1 MKEQD
6 RFDAIQYLS
15 GAICNLSSAAGTQ
28 SLVRAVSEIQGAMDS
43 LNIDRIVTGESPILI
58 AKRATART
66 NKGGEA

>member
-1 MKEQD
+1 MKD
-6 RFDAIQYLS
+6 LHRFDAIQYLS
-15 GAICNLSSAAGTQ
+15 GAIRNLSSGGSTNSIA
-28 SLVRAVSEIQGAMDS
+28 RAVSEIQGAMDS